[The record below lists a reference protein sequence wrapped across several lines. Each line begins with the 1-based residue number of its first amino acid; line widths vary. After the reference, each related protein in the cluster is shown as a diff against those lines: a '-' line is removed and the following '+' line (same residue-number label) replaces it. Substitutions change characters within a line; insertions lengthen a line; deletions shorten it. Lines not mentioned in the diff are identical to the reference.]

1 MTLPQK
7 NNSEEAETSAMPQ
20 KSGIGKM
27 LVNVLSFLLFGIFKL
42 CLLVLKGLWWLL
54 RESYIAARDST
65 RNSR

>member
-20 KSGIGKM
+20 KSGIGKK

-54 RESYIAARDST
+54 RESFIAAR
-65 RNSR
+65 NSR